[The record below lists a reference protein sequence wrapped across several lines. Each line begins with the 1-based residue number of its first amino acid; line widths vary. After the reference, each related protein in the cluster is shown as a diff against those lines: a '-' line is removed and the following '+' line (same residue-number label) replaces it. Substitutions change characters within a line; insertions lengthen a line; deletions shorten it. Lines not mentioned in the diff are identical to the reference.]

1 MTDFPEPKRSSSIFF
16 LEIDKVKANPLQPRK
31 EFNEGRLSELAES
44 IRQYGILQPLV
55 VARKE
60 IQTPS
65 GGATT
70 EYELIAGERRLRAAR
85 LAGLREVPALI
96 REEPTEKIKLE
107 LALVE
112 NVQREDLN
120 SIDRAVAFDRLN
132 SEFNLSHRDI
142 ASRIGKSREYVA
154 NSIRLLGLPD
164 EIQGALREGK
174 ITESHARYLL
184 TIQDKPVE
192 QKALLDDIVFRGL
205 NVRET
210 DRILKEII
218 SRDKKNISTP
228 DPGTKN
234 MEEKLAQTFGA
245 RVYISKNPNG
255 GRISLEFF
263 SPEELNSFLGRFA
276 EPERQGAENSPD
288 NFETM
293 DDEMIAPTLVSAP
306 RQDELEEFTI

>member
-1 MTDFPEPKRSSSIFF
+1 MTDFPEPKRSSSVFF

-31 EFNEGRLSELAES
+31 EFDEGRLSELAES

-60 IQTPS
+60 IPTAS
-65 GGATT
+65 GGVIT
-70 EYELIAGERRLRAAR
+70 EYELIAGERRLRASR

-120 SIDRAVAFDRLN
+120 SVDRAMAFDRLN
-132 SEFNLSHRDI
+132 REFNLSHRDI
-142 ASRIGKSREYVA
+142 GARIGKSREYVA
-154 NSIRLLGLPD
+154 NSVRLLGLPD
-164 EIQGALREGK
+164 EIQAALREGK

-184 TIQDKPVE
+184 VIQDRPAE

-255 GRISLEFF
+255 GRVSLEFF

-276 EPERQGAENSPD
+276 EQEREDFQSTPDSFAGA
-288 NFETM
+288 
-293 DDEMIAPTLVSAP
+293 DEGITAPTLVSAP
-306 RQDELEEFTI
+306 SQDELEEFTI